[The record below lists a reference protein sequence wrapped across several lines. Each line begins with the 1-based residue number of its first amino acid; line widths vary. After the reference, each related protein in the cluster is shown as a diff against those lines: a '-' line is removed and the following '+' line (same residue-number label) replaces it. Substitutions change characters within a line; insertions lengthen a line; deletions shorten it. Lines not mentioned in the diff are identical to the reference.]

1 MSLIWNPFLNFEV
14 NPGDLTPGCDL
25 SPDVPDEATAI
36 AQYCDRQTVLR
47 DVFLGK
53 FSPDDYL
60 DYLIQ
65 QGISADHYLRSI
77 DGVLTDLDL

>member
-1 MSLIWNPFLNFEV
+1 MFVWNPFLNLQV
-14 NPGDLTPGCDL
+14 HPDDLTPGCDL

-36 AQYCDRQTVLR
+36 AQYCARQTVLR

-60 DYLIQ
+60 DYLIE
-65 QGISADHYLRSI
+65 QGLSADSYLRSI
-77 DGVLTDLDL
+77 DGVLTDLDV